1 MAPVIRATLEDNTT
15 TPLASPSR
23 CAKAYVSPG
32 AGSTPCKGGPLA
44 DNAGPKGETT
54 FRPSYALSSSSNAAE
69 LMERQLP
76 VCAGPPPNEV
86 TEMDVKARACHLG
99 VDTGALD
106 RIIPQEITVDVHCVN
121 TV

>member
-1 MAPVIRATLEDNTT
+1 
-15 TPLASPSR
+15 
-23 CAKAYVSPG
+23 
-32 AGSTPCKGGPLA
+32 
-44 DNAGPKGETT
+44 
-54 FRPSYALSSSSNAAE
+54 
-69 LMERQLP
+69 MEQQYP

-106 RIIPQEITVDVHCVN
+106 RIIPQEIAVDVHRVN